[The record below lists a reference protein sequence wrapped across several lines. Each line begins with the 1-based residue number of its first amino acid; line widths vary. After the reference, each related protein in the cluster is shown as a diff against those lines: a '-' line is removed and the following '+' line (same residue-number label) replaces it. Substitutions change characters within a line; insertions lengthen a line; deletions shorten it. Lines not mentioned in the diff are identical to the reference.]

1 MQGVVVH
8 RFLDNAADTGL
19 PEQILWAL
27 GELERRLAERLQGM
41 GMEAFSGPELNLS
54 LSKSDRLIE
63 AAARN
68 GVCLPDAA
76 DGFALFEEEA
86 DGRRQIHAYGADPRG
101 LVYAVTELA
110 DRVRYTDNLDDA
122 LTLSTPL
129 VETPVAKVRSIS
141 RCFQSVTE
149 DLPWFHD
156 REGWCEYLTHLV
168 THRFSRVSMTMG
180 MQYNYP
186 YGNEFISDVYFHFAY
201 PFLVQ
206 VPGHDVEAEGLTA
219 AEREKNL
226 DSLRFI
232 AAEARRRGLSF
243 HLALWTQS
251 YDFANS
257 PNANYQIKGV
267 TKENRAA
274 YCRDALA
281 MILAEVPDITGLT
294 LRVHVECGIP
304 EGSYDFWETY
314 FEAVTGCGRTIQL
327 DLHAKGI
334 DERMIEIALATGMPV
349 CISPKYTSEH
359 MGLPYHQASIRA
371 LELQTGEGGD
381 GGAGRDMKTLYS
393 GPDAAEHEGTWRF
406 SEGAR
411 KFMRY
416 SYGDLLKDGRPY
428 DVIYRIWPG
437 TMRVLL
443 WGDPVLAGGYGRC
456 STFCGSAGVELCEPL
471 SFKGR
476 MGSGLPGDRTGYKDS
491 TLLCH
496 RDWEKFA
503 YTYRVWGRG
512 LYNPES
518 VDGGAARYLSAQF
531 GTAARDCGMA
541 MANATRILPLITLCH
556 TPTASN
562 NSYWPEI
569 YENMSVVHEAPY
581 LPYGYELF
589 KPARYGTVGSC
600 DPQLFMSPAECAAA
614 LVAGKAVDRIAPLT
628 WANWLETLSAKAVL
642 ANERAR
648 AGVSDPNPEFRRF
661 LADVAIHAAIGRF
674 FAEKTRAAVLWELF
688 LVLGVPSVAEA
699 ALARYRLARDAWAV
713 AAEEGR
719 EHYVPDITY
728 GPHSWLRGRWDD
740 RLPAID
746 LDIADMAN
754 VLDDHAVTATDGVV
768 PDAGLAAALV
778 ARVQGWSSP
787 QQLACLHSEPTNL
800 PTGEDIALSCSP
812 LDAVPRAG
820 RLYFRHVNQAEPW
833 QSSPL
838 EFRDGAY
845 RGSIPG
851 DYSGAPY
858 PIQYYFEFQDEGEV
872 TLFPGLS
879 ESIAG
884 QPYFTIQ
891 TNKNAALEAGIQT
904 HRTGG
909 LSE

>member
-1 MQGVVVH
+1 MSEITQGVVVR
-8 RFLDNAADTGL
+8 RFLDCPAGTEMPD
-19 PEQILWAL
+19 QIVWAL
-27 GELERRLAERLQGM
+27 GELERCIVERFDGM
-41 GMEAFSGPELNLS
+41 GTTEFSPPELILS
-54 LSKSDRLIE
+54 LSKSDAFIE
-63 AAARN
+63 AAGRM
-68 GVCLPDAA
+68 GVTLPDAE
-76 DGFALFEEEA
+76 DSFALFEAEA
-86 DGRRQIHAYGADPRG
+86 DGRRQIHAYGADLRG
-101 LVYAVTELA
+101 LVYAVMELA
-110 DRVRYTDNLDDA
+110 DRVRYAASLDDA
-122 LTLSTPL
+122 LTLPTPL

-141 RCFQSVTE
+141 RCFQSVAE

-168 THRFSRVSMTMG
+168 THRFNRVSMTMG

-206 VPGHDVEAEGLTA
+206 VPGHNVEAEGLTA

-226 DSLRFI
+226 DTLRFI

-281 MILAEVPDITGLT
+281 IILAEVPDITGLT

-334 DERMIEIALATGMPV
+334 DERMIQIALGTGMPV

-371 LELQTGEGGD
+371 LELETGAGGD

-428 DVIYRIWPG
+428 DVVYRIWPG

-443 WGDPVLAGGYGRC
+443 WGDPVLAGGYGRH

-491 TLLCH
+491 TLLRR
-496 RDWEKFA
+496 RDWQKFA

-512 LYNPES
+512 LYNPAS
-518 VDGGAARYLSAQF
+518 VDDSADRYLSAQF
-531 GTAARDCGMA
+531 DGAARDCRTA

-614 LVAGKAVDRIAPLT
+614 LVAGEPVDRIAPLT

-648 AGVSDPNPEFRRF
+648 AGVSEHSPELRRF
-661 LADVAIHAAIGRF
+661 SADVTIHAAIGRF
-674 FAEKTRAAVLWELF
+674 FAEKTRAAVLWEIF
-688 LVLGVPSVAEA
+688 LLLGAPSVGDA
-699 ALARYRLARDAWAV
+699 ALCRYRLARDAWAV

-719 EHYVPDITY
+719 AHYVPDLTY
-728 GPHSWLRGRWDD
+728 GPHSWLSGRWDD

-746 LDIADMAN
+746 QDIADMVAI
-754 VLDDHAVTATDGVV
+754 LAGRDGTAVDGETTNT
-768 PDAGLAAALV
+768 GLAAALIE
-778 ARVQGWSSP
+778 RVEGWSSP
-787 QQLACLHSEPTNL
+787 QQLTCLHSQPTDL
-800 PTGEDIALSCSP
+800 STGKDIALTCSP
-812 LDAVPRAG
+812 LDAVRRAG
-820 RLYFRHVNQAEPW
+820 RLYFRHVNQAEAW
-833 QSSPL
+833 QSGPL
-838 EFRDGAY
+838 EYRDGAY
-845 RGSIPG
+845 HGAIPG
-851 DYSGAPY
+851 DYSAAPY
-858 PIQYYFEFQDEGEV
+858 PLQYYFEFQDEGAV
-872 TLFPGLS
+872 SLFPGLS
-879 ESIAG
+879 ESVAG
-884 QPYFTIQ
+884 QPYFTVQI
-891 TNKNAALEAGIQT
+891 NKNTALQAG
-904 HRTGG
+904 
-909 LSE
+909 